1 MALAMSLMSCNKKD
15 DTPTTSNDY
24 DVYTTTSTLVSAFS
38 FKANTKIMAHLDSVK
53 FTIDQEKC
61 IKCGLCERNCKK
73 GAIIATKK
81 YVLNSKGKRNN

>member
-38 FKANTKIMAHLDSVK
+38 LKANTKIMAHLDSVK
-53 FTIDQEKC
+53 FTIDQDRGV
-61 IKCGLCERNCKK
+61 IYNADSLPRGTRINAL
-73 GAIIATKK
+73 
-81 YVLNSKGKRNN
+81 